1 MADPLA
7 HGLRSVAPG
16 ESTEAWM
23 RLEVG
28 VL

>member
-7 HGLRSVAPG
+7 HGLKSVAPG
-16 ESTEAWM
+16 ESAEAWM
-23 RLEVG
+23 QLDVG